1 MPDKRF
7 AAMEDELK
15 NAIAEFQVYMRDKQG
30 FKEKPLE
37 HLMRGV
43 TRFGPFLVGRPVLK
57 GDQVPRDW
65 RP

>member
-7 AAMEDELK
+7 EAMEPELK
-15 NAIAEFQVYMRDKQG
+15 QAIKEFELYMRNDQG
-30 FKEKPLE
+30 FKDKPLE